1 MTGLAGPAP
10 SASRRVHG
18 IGVIAVEQIGAARK
32 RRQIFRFDTID
43 DHEHGCT
50 IRVLVLMREPDRL
63 CDRVALALL
72 AMRQKGSF
80 FIGPQEDIEMLDA
93 FGRTCPDQ
101 DPMTLRPYALDK
113 LG

>member
-18 IGVIAVEQIGAARK
+18 IGVVAVEEIGAARK
-32 RRQIFRFDTID
+32 RSQIFRFDTVD
-43 DHEHGCT
+43 EHEYRCA
-50 IRVLVLMREPDRL
+50 VKVFVVMREPDGL
-63 CDRVALALL
+63 CDRVALALC
-72 AMRQKGSF
+72 AMWQKGSL

-93 FGRTCPDQ
+93 FGRTCSDQ
-101 DPMTLRPYALDK
+101 DPMTMHPCPLDK